1 MMDVGTGLGLV
12 GIVIGVIFGVT
23 GLVFAAKRINRS
35 RSQKQV
41 VGKGGIAIQS
51 GRDTK
56 IEK

>member
-1 MMDVGTGLGLV
+1 MDIGTGLGLV
-12 GIVIGVIFGVT
+12 GIVIGVVFGVT
-23 GLVFAAKRINRS
+23 GLVFAAKRLNKNRTQ
-35 RSQKQV
+35 SQR

>member
-1 MMDVGTGLGLV
+1 LDIGTGLGLV
-12 GIVIGVIFGVT
+12 GIVIGVVFGVT
-23 GLVFAAKRINRS
+23 GLVFAAKRLNKNRTQ
-35 RSQKQV
+35 SQR